1 MSTKKLKL
9 YVAESQGCC
18 VTNISFIKAE
28 GDGVILQFKKDIRGT
43 FVNDHDDDEYL
54 YLNKS
59 YGFAEVYDYIKAKT
73 LNEAITKMKK
83 LNKEIKKGGKNENW
97 NTRV

>member
-1 MSTKKLKL
+1 MNTKKLKL

-18 VTNISFIKAE
+18 VTEISFIKAE
-28 GDGVILQFKKDIRGT
+28 GDGVILQFNKEIRGIW
-43 FVNDHDDDEYL
+43 VNDHDDDEYL
-54 YLNKS
+54 YLNKR

-83 LNKEIKKGGKNENW
+83 LNRKIKINLDLKEN
-97 NTRV
+97 